1 MLINHEN
8 FDYCMTIVTELCNK
22 THFTNSIFF
31 NITYH
36 QICKRKS
43 FKKLKQ
49 QKQCKLYYFRYLD
62 VLLCDHP
69 SLYQTPD
76 EHYSAASKSIVTG
89 SSSDTGMDGAVCV
102 SYCHGHA
109 TILLLLLSVSL
120 GYNSSALCTTV
131 IHTTF
136 SVVLCSLYTVLRR
149 LCWTVL
155 PHTAYEIIFN
165 ISDLKCLL
173 SIFVP
178 CSFHLDLK

>member
-69 SLYQTPD
+69 SLYQTPN

-89 SSSDTGMDGAVCV
+89 SSSDTGMDSAVF
-102 SYCHGHA
+102 A
-109 TILLLLLSVSL
+109 
-120 GYNSSALCTTV
+120 
-131 IHTTF
+131 
-136 SVVLCSLYTVLRR
+136 
-149 LCWTVL
+149 
-155 PHTAYEIIFN
+155 
-165 ISDLKCLL
+165 
-173 SIFVP
+173 
-178 CSFHLDLK
+178 